1 MSLWTTYLSFW
12 SRNLS
17 EIMGKLKSS
26 AMPKYVMRNR
36 GNNEVAPS
44 QVLLETV
51 KSGQIDWDEY
61 EKRYLTEI
69 TDPSYYSGADN
80 WIKDIVAEMKG
91 GMHVILICFEKD
103 ATHCHRR
110 LLAEE
115 IKRQWPEIDYKGELT
130 LP

>member
-1 MSLWTTYLSFW
+1 MSFW

-26 AMPKYVMRNR
+26 AMPMYVMRNR
-36 GNNEVAPS
+36 GNNEVAPDGDMLRS
-44 QVLLETV
+44 FKKLVLVHGMTKELWDQYEENYLI
-51 KSGQIDWDEY
+51 QIGLSLAARDWMENIV
-61 EKRYLTEI
+61 TEMRG
-69 TDPSYYSGADN
+69 SSMN
-80 WIKDIVAEMKG
+80 
-91 GMHVILICFEKD
+91 VILICFEKD

-115 IKRQWPEIDYKGELT
+115 IKQRWPEVDYRGELT

>member
-1 MSLWTTYLSFW
+1 
-12 SRNLS
+12 
-17 EIMGKLKSS
+17 
-26 AMPKYVMRNR
+26 MPMYVMRNR

-44 QVLLETV
+44 QVLLETA
-51 KSGQIDWDEY
+51 KSGQIDWAEY

-69 TDPSYYSGADN
+69 TDPSYNSGADH
-80 WIKDIVAEMKG
+80 WIKEAVSEMKG
-91 GMHVILICFEKD
+91 RMNVILICFEKD

-115 IKRQWPEIDYKGELT
+115 IKRQYPEVDYRGEIS

>member
-1 MSLWTTYLSFW
+1 M
-12 SRNLS
+12 
-17 EIMGKLKSS
+17 
-26 AMPKYVMRNR
+26 YVMRNR

-44 QVLLETV
+44 RVLLENV
-51 KSGQIDWDEY
+51 KSGQIDWAEY

-69 TDPSYYSGADN
+69 TDPSYNSGADH
-80 WIKDIVAEMKG
+80 WIKSVVTELENKK
-91 GMHVILICFEKD
+91 MHVILICFEKD

-115 IKRQWPEIDYKGELT
+115 IKRQYPEVDYRGELS

>member
-1 MSLWTTYLSFW
+1 
-12 SRNLS
+12 
-17 EIMGKLKSS
+17 MGKLKSS